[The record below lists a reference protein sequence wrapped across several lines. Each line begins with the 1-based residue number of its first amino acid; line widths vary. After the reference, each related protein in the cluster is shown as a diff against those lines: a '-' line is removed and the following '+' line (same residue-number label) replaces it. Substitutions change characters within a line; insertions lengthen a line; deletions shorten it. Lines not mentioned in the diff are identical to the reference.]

1 MANRNSVILLV
12 ITDKAYDSYKECPLH
27 TPTGHVVGV
36 EVQLHSFLTWTRR
49 DRSTPRCGLQ
59 SSVDLYSSNSE
70 VSAGFRKYEA
80 KSLALSSPYPDL
92 SEINDQL
99 QQHLF

>member
-1 MANRNSVILLV
+1 MSPAHAHKTCGGSGGTAPLLLNL
-12 ITDKAYDSYKECPLH
+12 DSSRPLY
-27 TPTGHVVGV
+27 PRGM
-36 EVQLHSFLTWTRR
+36 SPRFPSNNTW
-49 DRSTPRCGLQ
+49 CGLQ

-80 KSLALSSPYPDL
+80 KSLALSSPFPDL